1 MRGVTGAAR
10 PRSSR
15 QPGVRAFFVQGKV
28 SIVRIR
34 RSTPRANVR
43 MAVVG
48 VSRYA
53 ALIAPSRSVT
63 KVTGGVGGKL
73 VAGVF
78 EGSTEELVIPL
89 AVLGDDQ
96 ADRALRVFELR
107 DGVEEGAAA
116 EGGLEDPGGDV
127 VTDSADKVA
136 PLHVSACSVAR
147 AAHMVVRTVQ
157 VGDDQ
162 VDLAGEVPVERR
174 ERDLALLD
182 DPLDPHAVDA
192 LGVEQQRRGGQ

>member
-10 PRSSR
+10 PALEPSTWCSR
-15 QPGVRAFFVQGKV
+15 VLCSGEGVDRADQAVNAAGERTDGGGGRV
-28 SIVRIR
+28 EVRGAH
-34 RSTPRANVR
+34 RAVAQR
-43 MAVVG
+43 HEVM
-48 VSRYA
+48 
-53 ALIAPSRSVT
+53 
-63 KVTGGVGGKL
+63 GGVGGKL

-78 EGSTEELVIPL
+78 EGSTEELVTPL
-89 AVLGDDQ
+89 AVLGDHQ
-96 ADRALRVFELR
+96 ADRAPRVFELR

-116 EGGLEDPGGDV
+116 EGGLENPE
-127 VTDSADKVA
+127 VTSSPTARTRSR
-136 PLHVSACSVAR
+136 PCIVSACSVAR
-147 AAHMVVRTVQ
+147 AANVVVRTVQ

-182 DPLDPHAVDA
+182 DPLDSHAVDA

>member
-136 PLHVSACSVAR
+136 PLQRFCLLRGAR
-147 AAHMVVRTVQ
+147 GKYGRAHR
-157 VGDDQ
+157 
-162 VDLAGEVPVERR
+162 AG
-174 ERDLALLD
+174 
-182 DPLDPHAVDA
+182 
-192 LGVEQQRRGGQ
+192 RRGPGRPCWGGAGRTSRA

>member
-1 MRGVTGAAR
+1 M
-10 PRSSR
+10 
-15 QPGVRAFFVQGKV
+15 
-28 SIVRIR
+28 
-34 RSTPRANVR
+34 
-43 MAVVG
+43 
-48 VSRYA
+48 
-53 ALIAPSRSVT
+53 
-63 KVTGGVGGKL
+63 TGGVGGKL

-116 EGGLEDPGGDV
+116 EGGREDPAGDV

-136 PLHVSACSVAR
+136 PLQRFCLLRGAR
-147 AAHMVVRTVQ
+147 GNMVVRTVQ

-182 DPLDPHAVDA
+182 DPLDPHALDA

>member
-1 MRGVTGAAR
+1 
-10 PRSSR
+10 
-15 QPGVRAFFVQGKV
+15 
-28 SIVRIR
+28 
-34 RSTPRANVR
+34 
-43 MAVVG
+43 MA
-48 VSRYA
+48 S
-53 ALIAPSRSVT
+53 
-63 KVTGGVGGKL
+63 
-73 VAGVF
+73 VF
-78 EGSTEELVIPL
+78 EGSTKKLVIPL

-136 PLHVSACSVAR
+136 PLQRFYLLRAR
-147 AAHMVVRTVQ
+147 AANMVVRTVQ

-162 VDLAGEVPVERR
+162 VELAGEVPVERR

-192 LGVEQQRRGGQ
+192 LGVEQPRRGGK

>member
-1 MRGVTGAAR
+1 
-10 PRSSR
+10 
-15 QPGVRAFFVQGKV
+15 
-28 SIVRIR
+28 
-34 RSTPRANVR
+34 
-43 MAVVG
+43 
-48 VSRYA
+48 
-53 ALIAPSRSVT
+53 
-63 KVTGGVGGKL
+63 VTGGVGGKL

-78 EGSTEELVIPL
+78 EGSTEKVVIPL

-107 DGVEEGAAA
+107 DGVEGGAAA

-136 PLHVSACSVAR
+136 LLN
-147 AAHMVVRTVQ
+147 MVVRTVQ
-157 VGDDQ
+157 VRDDQ
-162 VDLAGEVPVERR
+162 VDVAGEVPVGRR

-192 LGVEQQRRGGQ
+192 FGVEQQRRGGQ